1 MVWLM
6 LFNIFFLR
14 NATNRFLIEELKI
27 SVLVLMIMIFNAMV
41 FYVISIV
48 QLFDK
53 DDLFVDGSAQAHLR
67 RLIFFMDFIGIGIGL
82 IVLPLF
88 IAVTYFVYQD
98 MREFIVFHL
107 DGNRIMWQ
115 NFIEVTMTRGILKLD
130 VLANLEY
137 FSCFI
142 FLFTFNE
149 DM

>member
-1 MVWLM
+1 
-6 LFNIFFLR
+6 
-14 NATNRFLIEELKI
+14 
-27 SVLVLMIMIFNAMV
+27 
-41 FYVISIV
+41 
-48 QLFDK
+48 
-53 DDLFVDGSAQAHLR
+53 
-67 RLIFFMDFIGIGIGL
+67 MDFIGIGIAL